1 MVLTIIVRKKALIP
15 DDVEECSD
23 ITPGTQVTDGTF
35 ITHDGSLIPE
45 SSIENVD
52 YLKMYN
58 QTSAKSLKFLYEN
71 FFHLV
76 YDQPSIF
83 KTKVKE
89 HLSANPDAHFKLD
102 INNAKLVLENCKVK
116 DIPQVE
122 RQQVVNMVD
131 VVSKLFIP
139 YKRDLLD

>member
-1 MVLTIIVRKKALIP
+1 
-15 DDVEECSD
+15 
-23 ITPGTQVTDGTF
+23 
-35 ITHDGSLIPE
+35 
-45 SSIENVD
+45 
-52 YLKMYN
+52 MYN

-76 YDQPSIF
+76 YDQPSTF

-89 HLSANPDAHFKLD
+89 HLSANPDSHFKLD
-102 INNAKLVLENCKVK
+102 VNSAKLVLENCKVK